1 MSTNSNGSFIVA
13 GARTPIGKMSG
24 ALASFSAADLG
35 GLAITE
41 ALARAGV
48 APDDVDH
55 VIMGQ
60 VLMAGQGQVP
70 SRQAAVKAGIPMSV
84 PSVNINKVCLSGL
97 NSIYLAHQMVASG
110 EANIVV
116 AGGMESM
123 TKAPYLADG
132 ARGGFRYG
140 NTELRDAII
149 ADGLWCAFDACLMG
163 LGTDRYIAGEIT
175 RTEQDEFAA
184 ASNERAANAI
194 KEGRLADE
202 IVPVEVPQRKG
213 DPILVEHDEGVRP
226 GTTVETLAKM
236 RPAFDSEGSITAAN
250 SSQISDGASAVIVM
264 SRAEAERRG
273 VTPLGEFVSY
283 GMVAGPDN
291 ASLLHQPSR
300 AIMQAADKAGL
311 AVGDIDLFELNEA
324 FAAVGIASSR
334 ELGISDEVVNVN
346 GGAIALGHPIGMS
359 GNRLAL
365 TLLHELRRRGGGT
378 GAAALCGGGGQG
390 DALIARTI

>member
-1 MSTNSNGSFIVA
+1 MSSPGSVIVA
-13 GARTPIGKMSG
+13 GARTPIGKLSG

-35 GLAITE
+35 GIAITE
-41 ALARAGV
+41 ALGRAGV
-48 APDDVDH
+48 APDEVEH

-70 SRQAAVKAGIPMSV
+70 SRQAAVKAGIPMNV

-97 NSIYLAHQMVASG
+97 NALYLANQMIAAG
-110 EANIVV
+110 EADIVI

-123 TKAPYLADG
+123 TNAPYLADG

-140 NTELRDAII
+140 NAELRDSII

-163 LGTDRYIAGEIT
+163 LGTDRYTSDTISRA
-175 RTEQDEFAA
+175 EQDEFAA
-184 ASNERAANAI
+184 LSNERAAAAI
-194 KEGRLADE
+194 KDGRLADE
-202 IVPVEVPQRKG
+202 IVTVSVPQRKG
-213 DPILVEHDEGVRP
+213 EPILVEHDEGVRP
-226 GTTVETLAKM
+226 GTTAESLGKL
-236 RPAFDSEGSITAAN
+236 RPAFDKEGTITAGNA
-250 SSQISDGASAVIVM
+250 SQLSDGASAMVVM
-264 SRAEAERRG
+264 SHAEAERRG

-300 AIMQAADKAGL
+300 AIAKAAERAGI
-311 AVGDIDLFELNEA
+311 AVDDLDLIEINEA
-324 FAAVGIASSR
+324 FAAVGLHSVR
-334 ELGISDEVVNVN
+334 ELEVDAEIVNVN

-365 TLLHELRRRGGGT
+365 TMLHELRRRGGGV
-378 GAAALCGGGGQG
+378 GAVGLCGGGGQG
-390 DALIARTI
+390 DAAVLRTV